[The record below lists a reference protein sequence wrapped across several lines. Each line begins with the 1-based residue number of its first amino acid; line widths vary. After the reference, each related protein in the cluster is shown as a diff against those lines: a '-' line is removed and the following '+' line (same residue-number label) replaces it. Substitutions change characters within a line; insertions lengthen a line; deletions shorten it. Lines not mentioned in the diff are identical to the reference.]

1 MKRLIPAI
9 LIVLIFPFSASATDL
24 LAKWR
29 QADGGSFTLAV
40 RDANHIRM
48 DTHPD
53 SYMLLSGNKVYMV
66 TRADGQWQAMDMD
79 QMSGMMKMFG
89 GQPTTAV
96 SDYQTVYRSTG
107 RKEKV
112 AGYPGQVYAAEMR
125 DGQGRLVENR
135 EMVFSDHKDI
145 VLLNQAWLNLA
156 AGMGRV
162 MGPEMSKTIDD
173 ASKAASESGYGGV
186 LRVDGEMILAS
197 LKKTDLGA
205 AYFNLPGNMTSV
217 APPAPSQAPMPA
229 AKKSDEAVTGTAKAV
244 GKEIGGVAASEAKSA
259 TMEEVREGVQSLF
272 KNLFD

>member
-1 MKRLIPAI
+1 MKRLIPAA
-9 LIVLIFPFSASATDL
+9 LIVLILPFSAWATDL

-40 RDANHIRM
+40 RDADHIRM

-53 SYMLLSGNKVYMV
+53 SYMLLSGKKVYMV
-66 TRADGQWQAMDMD
+66 SRSEGQWQAMDMD

-89 GQPTTAV
+89 GQPSATV
-96 SDYQTVYRSTG
+96 SGYQTVYRSTG

-112 AGYPGQVYAAEMR
+112 AGYPGMVYTAEVR
-125 DGQGRLVENR
+125 DGQGKLVESK

-162 MGPEMSKTIDD
+162 MGPEMSRAIDD

-186 LRVDGEMILAS
+186 LRVDWDMILAS

-205 AYFNLPGNMTSV
+205 AYFNLPGNTTSV
-217 APPAPSQAPMPA
+217 APSAPTRTPVPT
-229 AKKSDEAVTGTAKAV
+229 AKKSDGAITGAAKET
-244 GKEIGGVAASEAKSA
+244 GKEIGGVAASEAKNA
-259 TMEEVREGVQSLF
+259 TMEEVREGVQSVF
-272 KNLFD
+272 KKLFD